1 MPLVWAH
8 AEFIKL
14 ASSMALGRPFDRPE
28 AVWKRYEGRRPE
40 TPWAHWSLNVRLRRI
55 PSGKRLRICL
65 PRPAMIHWGTDG
77 WHNVADIV
85 TRETGLGIH
94 MVELPTASLQ
104 PGQRIDFTF
113 RWSQDCRWQGEDYTV
128 VVRPHGTTGKDGR

>member
-8 AEFIKL
+8 SEFIKL

-28 AVWKRYEGRRPE
+28 VVWKRYQGRRSE
-40 TPWAHWSLNVRLRRI
+40 TPWAHWSPNVRLRRI
-55 PSGKRLRICL
+55 PNGKRLRICL
-65 PRPAMIHWGTDG
+65 PQPAMIHWGTDG
-77 WHNVADIV
+77 WHNVADIM
-85 TRETGLGIH
+85 TQETGLGIH

-104 PGQRIDFTF
+104 PGQRVDFTF
-113 RWSQDCRWQGEDYTV
+113 RWTQDCRWQDEDYTV